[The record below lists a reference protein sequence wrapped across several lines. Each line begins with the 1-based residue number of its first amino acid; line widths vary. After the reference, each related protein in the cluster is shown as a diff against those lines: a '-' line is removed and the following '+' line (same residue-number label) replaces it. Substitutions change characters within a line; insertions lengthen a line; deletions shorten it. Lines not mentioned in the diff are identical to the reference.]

1 MFRMRILILLG
12 LSFLAASAAWADDV
26 GFVDCSAHSE
36 GTPVFGKPR
45 KSPDVV
51 ATVPCGERFT
61 ILVYGFVFS
70 QIQTS
75 DGRVGYVY
83 SSVIAL
89 DRSATSVQ
97 RTGSVQMASVK
108 TKIPSGPATA
118 PAAKPNLPTP
128 AQPQPA
134 PAQVAATQPVV
145 AQASAPATPAST
157 SSASVSSTSSSG
169 TAEVT
174 MTSAPIAPAQPPSAS
189 APSSST
195 QPVSEQPPAPAQP
208 APAPVSVAASSAPA
222 SPAPV
227 SNPPEPAATISQPTQ
242 PAAAPPDPAPAPEP
256 AARPIRPASSPTSWE
271 KPLPSVRTA
280 PLMEFFGGYSFAR
293 LPGGG
298 PANNLNGALGSFGW
312 SLKPWLQLT
321 ADTSYNYV
329 NVTGGKYVIYGNHY
343 GPRFFRR
350 GRNRWGITPFAEALV
365 GGSRLDT
372 TVTGAGGYTTST
384 NCLSYKV
391 GGGLDI
397 HPSRRWDIRVF
408 DVDYYR
414 TAFGTGLHQNNYWAS
429 AGVVLRLFGGRE

>member
-26 GFVDCSAHSE
+26 GFVDCSSHSE

-75 DGRVGYVY
+75 DGKVGYVY
-83 SSVIAL
+83 SSIIAL
-89 DRSATSVQ
+89 DRNATSVQ

-108 TKIPSGPATA
+108 TKIPSTAT
-118 PAAKPNLPTP
+118 PVVRSNPP

-134 PAQVAATQPVV
+134 PSQVAATQSSPP
-145 AQASAPATPAST
+145 QASAPATPAAT
-157 SSASVSSTSSSG
+157 SSASVSTASGSS
-169 TAEVT
+169 TAET
-174 MTSAPIAPAQPPSAS
+174 TLSSAPSAPAQPQPAS
-189 APSSST
+189 APSAST
-195 QPVSEQPPAPAQP
+195 QPVSAQPPAPSQPAAAPVSAPAPP
-208 APAPVSVAASSAPA
+208 APA
-222 SPAPV
+222 
-227 SNPPEPAATISQPTQ
+227 SNPPEPAATIAQPSQ
-242 PAAAPPDPAPAPEP
+242 PAATQPQPDPAPAPEP
-256 AARPIRPASSPTSWE
+256 AATPIRPASSPTSWE

-293 LPGGG
+293 LVGGG
-298 PANNLNGALGSFGW
+298 SSSNLNGALGSFGW
-312 SLKPWLQLT
+312 SFKPWLQLT
-321 ADTSYNYV
+321 ADTSYNV
-329 NVTGGKYVIYGNHY
+329 VTISGTKYVLYGNHY

-365 GGSRLDT
+365 GGSRQDT
-372 TVTGAGGYTTST
+372 SISGTSGYNTSS
-384 NCLSYKV
+384 NCLSYKI

-397 HPSRRWDIRVF
+397 HPSRHWDIRVF

-414 TAFGTGLHQNNYWAS
+414 TAFGTNAHQNNYWAS
-429 AGVVLRLFGGRE
+429 AGVVFRLFGGRE

>member
-12 LSFLAASAAWADDV
+12 LSFLVASAAWADDI
-26 GFVDCSAHSE
+26 GFVDCSSHSE

-75 DGRVGYVY
+75 NGTVGYVY

-89 DRSATSVQ
+89 DRSATAVQ

-108 TKIPSGPATA
+108 TKIPSTPA
-118 PAAKPNLPTP
+118 PAAKPNPP

-134 PAQVAATQPVV
+134 PAQVAAAQPSP
-145 AQASAPATPAST
+145 AQASAPATPAA
-157 SSASVSSTSSSG
+157 SSASVSSTSSSS
-169 TAEVT
+169 TAEIT
-174 MTSAPIAPAQPPSAS
+174 LSSAPSAQPQPAS
-189 APSSST
+189 SPSSST
-195 QPVSEQPPAPAQP
+195 QPVSAQPPATSQPVAAPISAPTPPAPA
-208 APAPVSVAASSAPA
+208 
-222 SPAPV
+222 
-227 SNPPEPAATISQPTQ
+227 SNPPEPAATIAQPTQ
-242 PAAAPPDPAPAPEP
+242 PAAAQPDPAPAPEP
-256 AARPIRPASSPTSWE
+256 AAAPIRPASSPTSWE

-293 LPGGG
+293 LVGGG
-298 PANNLNGALGSFGW
+298 SSSNLNGALGSFGW

-329 NVTGGKYVIYGNHY
+329 NITGGKYVLYGNHY

-350 GRNRWGITPFAEALV
+350 GRNRWGITPFAEALI
-365 GGSRLDT
+365 GGSREDT
-372 TVTGAGGYTTST
+372 TINGTGGYTTSS
-384 NCLSYKV
+384 NCISYKV
-391 GGGLDI
+391 GGGLDF
-397 HPSRRWDIRVF
+397 HPSRHWDIRVF

-429 AGVVLRLFGGRE
+429 AGVVFRLFGGRE